1 MSKEKEIGL
10 WLAIGIIIGVFV
22 GMGIERIYETHQ
34 ANTTPSEVVCSK
46 GKAFEQVSYGASV
59 YLKTDTECID
69 TDIIIGGE

>member
-10 WLAIGIIIGVFV
+10 WLTMVL
-22 GMGIERIYETHQ
+22 ERIYETHQ

-69 TDIIIGGE
+69 TDIIIGED